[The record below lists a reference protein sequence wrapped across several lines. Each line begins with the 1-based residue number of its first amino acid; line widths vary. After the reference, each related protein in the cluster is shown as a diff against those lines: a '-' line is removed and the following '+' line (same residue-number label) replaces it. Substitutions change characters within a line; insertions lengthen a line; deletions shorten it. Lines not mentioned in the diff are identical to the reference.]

1 MKTHSRLAFVACS
14 IFFASPLC
22 LAQDTDQL
30 WNKAQAHNQSLKHL
44 VPRNVQTANQSYDG
58 QNQLHNS
65 TEVIEVFKGFDDQH
79 PVRAA
84 RLITHNNPIHPSQQI
99 SALFPN
105 PVLEGAEFGL
115 PATRHHQPVG
125 QTTIDG
131 SVCRIFAF
139 DGNDDG
145 MEFIGRAW
153 VDQTSGMLRKVEYR
167 LQTRPGQLIR
177 AGSFATDYDAQGR
190 PVQARSDFTIAGT
203 AAPVRHLAQ
212 HQWDEWAVL
221 ENARPTTQV
230 ATVR

>member
-84 RLITHNNPIHPSQQI
+84 RLITHNNPM
-99 SALFPN
+99 
-105 PVLEGAEFGL
+105 